1 MANMIMKIL
10 IKKLLRKNNACYNII
25 KVDGRKYKILIE
37 PYVPLQEILEKA
49 TNELKRL

>member
-1 MANMIMKIL
+1 MIVKFL
-10 IKKLLRKNNACYNII
+10 IKILLRKNNTYHNII
-25 KVDGRKYKILIE
+25 KVNGRKYKIFIE